1 MGSEAHTAMV
11 KKVSKKPAAKAEF
24 PNNLIEKKPR
34 TFSIG
39 GDIRPTTDLTR
50 FVKWPKYVRLQRSRR
65 VLYQRLKLPP
75 AINQF
80 KNTLDKRQAGQLFRL
95 LNQLKPESKAKK
107 AERIAELAEAKA
119 AGGNAAAKKPVCVK
133 MGINHVTKLVEEK
146 EAKLVVIAHDVDPIE
161 IVMWLPSLCKA
172 RGIPYCIVKSKARL
186 GALVNKKTAT
196 CLAITEVE
204 ASQKADLE
212 SLKQLCEANFNSVYD
227 KTMKTWGDA
236 VSSDRQ
242 AAKVAKQLAAR
253 KA

>member
-80 KNTLDKRQAGQLFRL
+80 KNTLDKRQAAQLPEDGNQPCHQARGGEGGQ
-95 LNQLKPESKAKK
+95 
-107 AERIAELAEAKA
+107 
-119 AGGNAAAKKPVCVK
+119 AGGDCPRCR
-133 MGINHVTKLVEEK
+133 
-146 EAKLVVIAHDVDPIE
+146 
-161 IVMWLPSLCKA
+161 S
-172 RGIPYCIVKSKARL
+172 
-186 GALVNKKTAT
+186 
-196 CLAITEVE
+196 
-204 ASQKADLE
+204 
-212 SLKQLCEANFNSVYD
+212 
-227 KTMKTWGDA
+227 
-236 VSSDRQ
+236 
-242 AAKVAKQLAAR
+242 
-253 KA
+253 